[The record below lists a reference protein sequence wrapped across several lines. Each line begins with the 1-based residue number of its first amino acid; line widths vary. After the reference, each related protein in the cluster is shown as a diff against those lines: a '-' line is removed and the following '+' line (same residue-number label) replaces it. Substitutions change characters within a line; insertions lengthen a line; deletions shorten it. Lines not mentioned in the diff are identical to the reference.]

1 MASVEHLFFLCYH
14 HPMDTKKRIYA
25 CIDLKSF
32 YASAECVARGLDPL
46 TADLVVADKTRTDKT
61 ICLAV
66 SPSLKSY
73 GISGRARLFEV
84 NQRLE
89 QVRRSTG
96 KKVDFII
103 APPRMAYYV
112 KVSSEIYS
120 IYLEYLSAE
129 DIHVYSIDEVF
140 MDLTD
145 YLSFYNM
152 SAHELVM
159 KMVRTVLE
167 RTGITATAGIGT
179 NMYLTKI
186 AMDIVAK
193 HVDADS
199 DGVRI
204 AELNE
209 RKFREFLWGYKPL
222 TDFWGIGRRTADR
235 LRRYGLETMGD
246 IARRSI
252 EDEEFFYKVFGID
265 GEIMIDHA
273 WGIEPVTMK
282 DIKNYRTSTSS
293 LSSGQVLSTAY
304 KVKNARLVVKEMA
317 DNMVFDLVR
326 KELLTASMTLT
337 IIYDAKS
344 LESMD
349 YKGNIV
355 YDPYGRPMP
364 EAAHGTVNFGSP
376 TSSSTKIISGITDL
390 FDRIVDSELLVRR
403 IYISANNTV
412 SEKGTGRQLDMFT
425 DPEKEEK
432 EYKIQKAALEI
443 REKYGKN
450 SLIKGMN
457 LEEGGTAIERNSQIG
472 GHRA

>member
-1 MASVEHLFFLCYH
+1 MEE
-14 HPMDTKKRIYA
+14 KKRIYA

-73 GISGRARLFEV
+73 GIPGRPRLFEV

-96 KKVDFII
+96 RKVDFII

-112 KVSSEIYS
+112 KVSSDIYS

-152 SAHELVM
+152 SARELVM

-179 NMYLTKI
+179 NMYLAKI

-193 HVDADS
+193 HVDADK

-204 AELNE
+204 AELD
-209 RKFREFLWGYKPL
+209 RQKFKEFLWGYKPL

-235 LRRYGLETMGD
+235 LRRFGLETMGD

-273 WGIEPVTMK
+273 WGIEPVT
-282 DIKNYRTSTSS
+282 
-293 LSSGQVLSTAY
+293 
-304 KVKNARLVVKEMA
+304 
-317 DNMVFDLVR
+317 
-326 KELLTASMTLT
+326 
-337 IIYDAKS
+337 
-344 LESMD
+344 
-349 YKGNIV
+349 
-355 YDPYGRPMP
+355 
-364 EAAHGTVNFGSP
+364 
-376 TSSSTKIISGITDL
+376 
-390 FDRIVDSELLVRR
+390 
-403 IYISANNTV
+403 
-412 SEKGTGRQLDMFT
+412 
-425 DPEKEEK
+425 
-432 EYKIQKAALEI
+432 
-443 REKYGKN
+443 
-450 SLIKGMN
+450 
-457 LEEGGTAIERNSQIG
+457 
-472 GHRA
+472 